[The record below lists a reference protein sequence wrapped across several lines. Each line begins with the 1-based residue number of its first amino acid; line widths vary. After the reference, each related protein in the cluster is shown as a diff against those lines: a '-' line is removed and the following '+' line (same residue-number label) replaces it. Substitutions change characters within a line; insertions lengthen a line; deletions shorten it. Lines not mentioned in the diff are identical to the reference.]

1 MYNTTKK
8 QLPKVVA
15 CMLALM
21 MVLSIAPVELYTTAL
36 GAAIGKYYINVV
48 DGENKPVADSTEITL
63 TNKNDAAKT
72 KTCTSVNGTAVFEDF
87 VEENEVYA
95 VSVGA
100 VIGYADVNA
109 YDISVKN
116 GDTAT
121 TVQLTALEKV
131 TLSGIVTDEN
141 KKPYKNAGVELSGYI
156 TGSTT
161 TDADGRYSFE
171 VFNGKDYKLTATA
184 NEKEYDV
191 AEADVSAITGNTECN
206 LSFKKNA
213 AKPAID
219 IEFGKNGTVTEGM
232 TENGEKEITAKANT
246 GWYVSSFVVNGVE
259 QIEDNQREDNFVY
272 TITDKSVDY
281 KITVSF
287 AKKVY
292 TVKLVV
298 GENGTAKIIHGN
310 NEYEQSVSVTYGD
323 SISVQITPKEK
334 SEIDNII
341 VKMGRENHAYNV
353 DKEDDD
359 NRNYT
364 IRVKEITG
372 DTNISVSFVTIDDTK
387 TGTDISYSEGAN
399 KTEINKVTYVRK
411 DTVVT
416 IKPKDDSYKRVR
428 VSYTKD
434 GKIQKALGK
443 NVTIT
448 MDKDTVITAVSA
460 STHIL
465 IGGWDSWKTET
476 IKCDES
482 GPTISEVKN
491 SKTWCKGE
499 TTYSFTVTDAE
510 SGGVDNVRY
519 ADNDG
524 MNNATIITPTNSE
537 YSFSV
542 EKEDKKDFNG
552 KYYIEATDRNG
563 NITKK
568 EVYVMIDNKAPD
580 GISFSFS
587 PVNDSPSDVIRYL
600 SFGIFC
606 KEKVKVTVKAQD
618 SGSGVGQFTLFY
630 KGMDNENKE
639 IITKDVETRKDEPG
653 YFGTFVIPGKFNEN
667 VEGVYFNSEIS
678 IEVADKVGNTTKKIP
693 PDTLNDGKNHIMIE
707 TVKPKIQDLKD
718 EGIVEECNRE
728 DGIYRGDIKFFF
740 SASDND
746 SGLYSVDVKIN
757 GKSIKGYPEIYTGS
771 EKNVGE
777 EKHITNK
784 KYNFKTEGITPD
796 ENGKYNIA
804 IVAIDNA
811 GNESETAKLTV
822 AKDQTSPVIQ
832 SFAFSSEEKDIALE
846 DVASQEAYGYYFKKD
861 ANVTIIAADIK
872 NDYEAA
878 AGVGSITVVLRDKDG
893 KYYTVNDK
901 KDIVAIEDVSEAV
914 QHDSEENDSFTFT
927 IKAAFKGQIFAFATD
942 KVGNNPLNSPFK
954 DTPRNVVNGED
965 DPLKGFQYPNGSIL
979 ETANEHLNEK
989 DHIVFAKENTEF
1001 RTAAGGELYSK
1012 DVPVEITVTDTY
1024 SGIGKI
1030 EWSVE
1035 SEFDSKKNQKGTVTV
1050 LNDKNGKGEN
1060 TVGDTGWTQ
1069 EKTENNLVY
1078 VMKKTVTVSN
1088 NSNDIVMKVKMTDRA
1103 GNASENEIR
1112 FSIDKT
1118 APSIEVT
1125 YDNNDPDDTYTDIFN
1140 ADRTATIKV
1149 TERNFNK
1156 NDIVCK
1162 ITNTDGVIPTIGSW
1176 TEHKD
1181 AANPDETYHTAEIV
1195 YHADGDY
1202 TFDIAY
1208 SDLAANKAAD
1218 VAQHKFTIDQTN
1230 PVVSVSYDNMS
1241 ALNGNYYKADRI
1253 ATITITEH
1261 NFDASRV
1268 NVIGTASD
1276 NGAAVSFPVTSAWS
1290 DNGNTHTATIHYA
1303 ADAKYRFDIEFNDKA
1318 GNSIADY
1325 TPEEFYVD
1333 KTAPKLEIGGV
1344 ADKSANNDVVAP
1356 TVTFTDT
1363 NFNAN
1368 AVKFVLMGVRNG
1380 EVVYSSSSE
1389 AITNGQRVTFTDF
1402 ERTRKVDD
1410 IYVLTATT
1418 TDMAGN
1424 ETTGSISFS
1433 ANRFGSVYELASI
1446 GNLIGKYLQSEED
1459 IVFTETNV
1467 DSLKKG
1473 ETKIK
1478 LTKNGTP
1485 KDLVEGTDYTI
1496 AVTGGNGQ
1504 WSQYKYTI
1512 NKALFTEDGRYS
1524 ISVYS
1529 VDAAGNINE
1538 NIDETKE
1545 AEISFGID
1553 KTSPVIVPVDFESG
1567 VQYPVEVKKASVEVK
1582 DNLVLEGVKIY
1593 LNGTEVKYENEGETY
1608 TFDIPEKNEKQ
1619 NVKIVAVDAAGNEHT
1634 LSVENFLVSTNLFV
1648 RWFNNTPLFIGS
1660 IVGVIL
1666 LCAVIIF
1673 LVIYKRRKSGRK

>member
-48 DGENKPVADSTEITL
+48 DGENKSVSDSTEITL

-87 VEENEVYA
+87 VEENEVYTL
-95 VSVGA
+95 SVGA
-100 VIGYADVNA
+100 AIGYADVNA
-109 YDISVKN
+109 YDISVKS

-121 TVQLTALEKV
+121 TVQLPALEKI
-131 TLSGIVTDEN
+131 TLSGVVTDEN
-141 KKPYKNAGVELSGYI
+141 KKPYENAGVELSGYI

-161 TDADGRYSFE
+161 TDADGRYSFD
-171 VFNGKDYKLTATA
+171 VFKGKDYKLTATA
-184 NEKEYDV
+184 KEKEYDV
-191 AEADVSAITGNTECN
+191 AEADVSAIAGNTVCN

-213 AKPAID
+213 AKSAID
-219 IEFGKNGTVTEGM
+219 IKCGENGTVTEGT
-232 TENGEKEITAKANT
+232 TENGEKEITAKADPGFCIN
-246 GWYVSSFVVNGVE
+246 SFVVNDEE
-259 QIEDNQREDNFVY
+259 QYAAHGKEEFSY
-272 TITDKSVDY
+272 TIDKNSDY
-281 KITVSF
+281 TISVSF
-287 AKKVY
+287 AKKMY
-292 TVKLVV
+292 TVKLDV
-298 GENGTAKIIHGN
+298 GENGTAEII
-310 NEYEQSVSVTYGD
+310 QSENKQSTSVTHGD
-323 SISVQITPKEK
+323 SISIKVIPNSGYEISTIKINRVDIDFSAEDVSRKDNTYTINTPAIDCDTTIAITFAKKAIVDFNLDFSAGANKYQSEDGLIYVKEGSKVIITPKKGYKWVAVGTSASKDPFVGKKVEISVDEQLTINTVAVSNFRFFGWSDEKNVQIT
-334 SEIDNII
+334 
-341 VKMGRENHAYNV
+341 VV
-353 DKEDDD
+353 CDK
-359 NRNYT
+359 
-364 IRVKEITG
+364 K
-372 DTNISVSFVTIDDTK
+372 
-387 TGTDISYSEGAN
+387 
-399 KTEINKVTYVRK
+399 
-411 DTVVT
+411 
-416 IKPKDDSYKRVR
+416 
-428 VSYTKD
+428 
-434 GKIQKALGK
+434 
-443 NVTIT
+443 
-448 MDKDTVITAVSA
+448 
-460 STHIL
+460 
-465 IGGWDSWKTET
+465 
-476 IKCDES
+476 
-482 GPTISEVKN
+482 GPTISE
-491 SKTWCKGE
+491 KGE
-499 TTYSFTVTDAE
+499 NGGKWHTGKVTYSFTVGDDG
-510 SGGVDNVRY
+510 SGVRDVKY
-519 ADNDG
+519 ANNDK
-524 MNNATIITPTNSE
+524 MTNATIITPTNSE

-542 EKEDKKDFNG
+542 AKANEDFNG
-552 KYYIEATDRNG
+552 TYYIVATDNNG
-563 NITKK
+563 NETKK
-568 EVYVMIDNKAPD
+568 EVKVMIDNTEPSN
-580 GISFSFS
+580 ISLSFS
-587 PVNDSPSDVIRYL
+587 PVKGSAPDVIRYL
-600 SFGIFC
+600 TFGIFC
-606 KEKVKVTVKAQD
+606 KEKVRVTVKAQD
-618 SGSGVGQFTLFY
+618 SGSGVGKFTLCY
-630 KGMDNENKE
+630 NDKDKE
-639 IITKDVETRKDEPG
+639 ITTAVNKNGTD
-653 YFGTFVIPGKFNEN
+653 YYGTFVIPGTFNEN
-667 VEGVYFNSEIS
+667 EEGVYFNSKIS
-678 IEVADKVGNTTKKIP
+678 VTAEDTVGNSASVEP
-693 PDTLNDGKNHIMIE
+693 ESVNNGKNHIMIE

-728 DGIYRGDIKFFF
+728 DGIYRGDIKFSFSASDI

-784 KYNFKTEGITPD
+784 KYKFKTEGITPD

-861 ANVTIIAADIK
+861 ANVTITAADIK

-878 AGVGSITVVLRDKDG
+878 AGVGSITVILRDKDG

-901 KDIVAIEDVSEAV
+901 GDIVAIENVSEAV
-914 QHDSEENDSFTFT
+914 QHEAENDSFTFT

-954 DTPRNVVNGED
+954 DTPRNVVNDED
-965 DPLKGFQYPNGSIL
+965 DSLKGFQYPNGSIL
-979 ETANEHLNEK
+979 ETADEHLNEK
-989 DHIVFAKENTEF
+989 DHIVFAKANAEF

-1140 ADRTATIKV
+1140 VDRTATIKV

-1162 ITNTDGVIPTIGSW
+1162 ITDTDGVIPTIGSW

-1181 AANPDETYHTAEIV
+1181 TSNPDATYHTAEIL

-1202 TFDIAY
+1202 TFDISYA
-1208 SDLAANKAAD
+1208 DLAKNKAAD
-1218 VAQHKFTIDQTN
+1218 FAQHKFTIDQTM
-1230 PVVSVSYDNMS
+1230 PTVSVAYDNMS
-1241 ALNGNYYKADRI
+1241 ALNGNYYKAGRI

-1268 NVIGTASD
+1268 NVIETASD

-1290 DNGNTHTATIHYA
+1290 DNGNTHTATIHYT

-1356 TVTFTDT
+1356 TITFTDT

-1389 AITNGQRVTFTDF
+1389 AITNGQRVTFADF

-1496 AVTGGNGQ
+1496 TETGGNGQ

-1512 NKALFTEDGRYS
+1512 NKALFADDGRYS

-1567 VQYPVEVKKASVEVK
+1567 VQYPVEVKKVSVEVK

-1593 LNGTEVKYENEGETY
+1593 LNGTEVKYGNEGETY

>member
-48 DGENKPVADSTEITL
+48 DGENKPVSDSTEITL

-87 VEENEVYA
+87 VEENEVYT

-100 VIGYADVNA
+100 VIGYADVTA

-116 GDTAT
+116 GDTAA

-131 TLSGIVTDEN
+131 TLSGVVTDEN
-141 KKPYKNAGVELSGYI
+141 KNPYENAGVELSGYI

-171 VFNGKDYKLTATA
+171 VFKGKDYKLTATA
-184 NEKEYDV
+184 KEKEYDV
-191 AEADVSAITGNTECN
+191 AEADISAIAGNTECN
-206 LSFKKNA
+206 LSFKKNV

-219 IEFGKNGTVTEGM
+219 IECGKNGTVTEKT
-232 TENGEKEITAKANT
+232 TENGEKEITAKADPGFCIN
-246 GWYVSSFVVNGVE
+246 SFVVNDEE
-259 QIEDNQREDNFVY
+259 QYAAHGKEEFSYTLDENSDY
-272 TITDKSVDY
+272 TIF
-281 KITVSF
+281 VSF
-287 AKKVY
+287 TKMY
-292 TVKLVV
+292 TVTLKV
-298 GENGTAKIIHGN
+298 GENGTAGIIQGN
-310 NEYEQSVSVTYGD
+310 DKGNQSALVADGD
-323 SISVQITPKEK
+323 SIAIQVIPNSRYEISTIKMNDNDINDDWKDVSRKDNTYIINTPAIDCDTTIAITFAKKTIVDFNLDFSEDSNKYQSEDDLIYVKEGSKVIITPKNGYRWVAVDTSAGPFVGKEVGISVDDQLTINTVAVSKFRSFGWSDEKNVQIT
-334 SEIDNII
+334 
-341 VKMGRENHAYNV
+341 VV
-353 DKEDDD
+353 CDK
-359 NRNYT
+359 
-364 IRVKEITG
+364 K
-372 DTNISVSFVTIDDTK
+372 
-387 TGTDISYSEGAN
+387 
-399 KTEINKVTYVRK
+399 
-411 DTVVT
+411 
-416 IKPKDDSYKRVR
+416 
-428 VSYTKD
+428 
-434 GKIQKALGK
+434 
-443 NVTIT
+443 
-448 MDKDTVITAVSA
+448 
-460 STHIL
+460 
-465 IGGWDSWKTET
+465 
-476 IKCDES
+476 
-482 GPTISEVKN
+482 GPTISE
-491 SKTWCKGE
+491 KGE
-499 TTYSFTVTDAE
+499 NSGKWHREKVTYSFTVKDDG
-510 SGGVDNVRY
+510 SGVKNVKY
-519 ADNDG
+519 ADNDK
-524 MNNATIITPTNSE
+524 MTNATIITPQNNE

-542 EKEDKKDFNG
+542 AKDKEDFNG
-552 KYYIEATDRNG
+552 TYYIVATDNNG
-563 NITKK
+563 NETKK
-568 EVYVMIDNKAPD
+568 EVKVMIDNTEPSN
-580 GISFSFS
+580 ISLSYS
-587 PVNDSPSDVIRYL
+587 PINDPASDVIKYL
-600 SFGIFC
+600 SFGIFR
-606 KEKVKVTVKAQD
+606 KEKVEVTVKAQD
-618 SGSGVGQFTLFY
+618 SGSGVGKFTLSY
-630 KGMDNENKE
+630 KDNDDENKE
-639 IITKDVETRKDEPG
+639 IVIEDSEENSKITKDKDG
-653 YFGTFVIPGKFNEN
+653 YYCGTFDIPGKLE
-667 VEGVYFNSEIS
+667 EGKVLFDSEIS
-678 IEVADKVGNTTKKIP
+678 VKAEDKVGHSYEETPAIFS
-693 PDTLNDGKNHIMIE
+693 DGVRNHIMIE
-707 TVKPKIQDLKD
+707 T
-718 EGIVEECNRE
+718 
-728 DGIYRGDIKFFF
+728 IK
-740 SASDND
+740 
-746 SGLYSVDVKIN
+746 
-757 GKSIKGYPEIYTGS
+757 PEI
-771 EKNVGE
+771 
-777 EKHITNK
+777 
-784 KYNFKTEGITPD
+784 FGITEHGKED
-796 ENGKYNIA
+796 KIENGKIYNQDIELCFSAKDSHSGLLSVSVSVNDKPVFEDHPECKDVDGNAQPVTDNTKYSFNTKDATPNKEGEYNIA

-811 GNESETAKLTV
+811 RNESETAKLTI

-832 SFAFSSEEKDIALE
+832 SFAFSSEEKEIALE

-861 ANVTIIAADIK
+861 ANVTITAADIK

-901 KDIVAIEDVSEAV
+901 GDIVAIENVSEAV
-914 QHDSEENDSFTFT
+914 QHEAEKDSFTFT

-965 DPLKGFQYPNGSIL
+965 DSLKGFQYPNGSIL
-979 ETANEHLNEK
+979 ETAEEHLNEK

-1088 NSNDIVMKVKMTDRA
+1088 DSNDIVMKVKMTDRA
-1103 GNASENEIR
+1103 GNTSENEIR

-1125 YDNNDPDDTYTDIFN
+1125 YDNNTPDGTYTDIFN

-1181 AANPDETYHTAEIV
+1181 TSNPDATYHTAEIV

-1208 SDLAANKAAD
+1208 ADLAANKAAD

-1356 TVTFTDT
+1356 IITFTDT

-1389 AITNGQRVTFTDF
+1389 AITNGQRVTFADF

-1496 AVTGGNGQ
+1496 TATGGNGQ

-1512 NKALFTEDGRYS
+1512 NKALFADDGRYS

-1567 VQYPVEVKKASVEVK
+1567 VQYPVEVKKVSVEVK

-1660 IVGVIL
+1660 IVGVVL

-1673 LVIYKRRKSGRK
+1673 LVIYKRRKSSK

>member
-171 VFNGKDYKLTATA
+171 VFKGKDYKLTATA

-219 IEFGKNGTVTEGM
+219 ISAGENGTVAEGM
-232 TENGEKEITAKANT
+232 TENGEKEITAKADPGFCIN
-246 GWYVSSFVVNGVE
+246 SFVVNGVE
-259 QIEDNQREDNFVY
+259 QVKDNQREDKFVY

-281 KITVSF
+281 KIAVSF

-298 GENGTAKIIHGN
+298 GENGTAEIIQSENKQSTSVTHGGSISIQVIPNSGYEISTIKMNDKDINVEGKDVAEKDHTYTINTPKITCETTIAVTFVKRPVVGDEDIN
-310 NEYEQSVSVTYGD
+310 LDFSEDANEYQRSEDEPTYVKKGAW
-323 SISVQITPKEK
+323 VKITPKKGYKWVRVRTATGKVYFGAANNGVKLHVGEGFKIKAVAVTASIVPFWGYSDDKPMVITCDEK
-334 SEIDNII
+334 GPAIKADKNNSEKW
-341 VKMGRENHAYNV
+341 VKGEASYTFSIT
-353 DKEDDD
+353 DKESGKVQEVKCVDGENEVKGVSLTQD
-359 NRNYT
+359 NDNYT
-364 IRVKEITG
+364 FVFTG
-372 DTNISVSFVTIDDTK
+372 ERNAEY
-387 TGTDISYSEGAN
+387 DIQA
-399 KTEINKVTYVRK
+399 K
-411 DTVVT
+411 D
-416 IKPKDDSYKRVR
+416 I
-428 VSYTKD
+428 
-434 GKIQKALGK
+434 
-443 NVTIT
+443 
-448 MDKDTVITAVSA
+448 
-460 STHIL
+460 
-465 IGGWDSWKTET
+465 
-476 IKCDES
+476 
-482 GPTISEVKN
+482 
-491 SKTWCKGE
+491 
-499 TTYSFTVTDAE
+499 
-510 SGGVDNVRY
+510 
-519 ADNDG
+519 
-524 MNNATIITPTNSE
+524 
-537 YSFSV
+537 
-542 EKEDKKDFNG
+542 
-552 KYYIEATDRNG
+552 NG
-563 NITKK
+563 NISSQKVK
-568 EVYVMIDNKAPD
+568 VMIDNTAPSN
-580 GISFSFS
+580 ISLSFS
-587 PVNDSPSDVIRYL
+587 PVEGSASDVIRYL
-600 SFGIFC
+600 TFGIFC
-606 KEKVKVTVKAQD
+606 KEKVAVTVKAQD
-618 SGSGVGQFTLFY
+618 SGSGVGQFTLCY
-630 KGMDNENKE
+630 NDKDKE
-639 IITKDVETRKDEPG
+639 ITTAVNKNGTD
-653 YFGTFVIPGKFNEN
+653 YYGTFVIPGELKEG
-667 VEGVYFNSEIS
+667 GVYFDSEIS
-678 IEVADKVGNTTKKIP
+678 VKAEDKVGHTYEETP
-693 PDTLNDGKNHIMIE
+693 ATFSDGARNHIMIE
-707 TVKPKIQDLKD
+707 TIKPEISGITEHGKEDKIENGKIYNQDIEL
-718 EGIVEECNRE
+718 C
-728 DGIYRGDIKFFF
+728 F
-740 SASDND
+740 SAKDSD
-746 SGLYSVDVKIN
+746 SGLSSVRMAIN
-757 GKSIKGYPEIYTGS
+757 GNLVFEAKPECKDADG
-771 EKNVGE
+771 NAQPV
-777 EKHITNK
+777 TNAK
-784 KYNFKTEGITPD
+784 EYDFKTKDVFPNEEG
-796 ENGKYNIA
+796 EYNIE

-861 ANVTIIAADIK
+861 ANVTITAADIK

-878 AGVGSITVVLRDKDG
+878 AGVGSITVILRDKDG

-901 KDIVAIEDVSEAV
+901 GDIVAIENVGEAV
-914 QHDSEENDSFTFT
+914 QHKAENDSFTFT

-942 KVGNNPLNSPFK
+942 KVDNNPLNSPFK

-979 ETANEHLNEK
+979 ETADEHLNEK

-1103 GNASENEIR
+1103 GNTSENEIW

-1181 AANPDETYHTAEIV
+1181 TSNPDATYHTAEIV

-1290 DNGNTHTATIHYA
+1290 DNGNTHTATIHYS

-1318 GNSIADY
+1318 GNSIVDY

-1356 TVTFTDT
+1356 TITFTDT

-1496 AVTGGNGQ
+1496 TVTGGNGQ

-1512 NKALFTEDGRYS
+1512 NKTLFADDGRYS

-1567 VQYPVEVKKASVEVK
+1567 VQYPVEVKKVSVEVK

-1593 LNGTEVKYENEGETY
+1593 LNGAEIKYANEGETY

>member
-21 MVLSIAPVELYTTAL
+21 MVLSIAPVELCTTAL
-36 GAAIGKYYINVV
+36 GAAIDKYYINVV

-63 TNKNDAAKT
+63 TNKNDATKT
-72 KTCTSVNGTAVFEDF
+72 KTCTSINGTAVFEDF

-100 VIGYADVNA
+100 VIGYTDVNA
-109 YDISVKN
+109 YDISVKS

-121 TVQLTALEKV
+121 TVKLTALEKV

-141 KKPYKNAGVELSGYI
+141 KKPYENAGVELSGYI

-171 VFNGKDYKLTATA
+171 VFKGKDYKLTATA

-191 AEADVSAITGNTECN
+191 AEADVSAIAGNTECN

-219 IEFGKNGTVTEGM
+219 IECGENGTVTEGT
-232 TENGEKEITAKANT
+232 TESGDKIVKATADE
-246 GWYVSSFVVNGVE
+246 GYYISSFVVNGVE
-259 QIEDNQREDNFVY
+259 QVKDNQREDNFVY

-298 GENGTAKIIHGN
+298 GENGTAGIIQGN
-310 NEYEQSVSVTYGD
+310 DKGNQSVSVTHGD
-323 SISVQITPKEK
+323 SILIQVIPNSGYEISTIKINRVDIDFSTEDVSRKDNTYTINTPAIDCDTTIAITFAKKATVDFNLDFSVGANKYQSEDGLIYVKEGSNVIITPKEGYK
-334 SEIDNII
+334 WVAVGTSASKDPFVGKKVE
-341 VKMGRENHAYNV
+341 
-353 DKEDDD
+353 
-359 NRNYT
+359 
-364 IRVKEITG
+364 
-372 DTNISVSFVTIDDTK
+372 ISVDEQLTINTVSVSNFRFFGWSDEK
-387 TGTDISYSEGAN
+387 NVQI
-399 KTEINKVTYVRK
+399 
-411 DTVVT
+411 TVVC
-416 IKPKDDSYKRVR
+416 
-428 VSYTKD
+428 
-434 GKIQKALGK
+434 
-443 NVTIT
+443 
-448 MDKDTVITAVSA
+448 DK
-460 STHIL
+460 
-465 IGGWDSWKTET
+465 K
-476 IKCDES
+476 
-482 GPTISEVKN
+482 GPTISE
-491 SKTWCKGE
+491 KGE
-499 TTYSFTVTDAE
+499 NGGKWHTGKVTYSFTVGDDG
-510 SGGVDNVRY
+510 SGVRDVKY
-519 ADNDG
+519 ANNDK
-524 MNNATIITPTNSE
+524 MTNATIITPQNNE

-542 EKEDKKDFNG
+542 AKDKEDFNG
-552 KYYIEATDRNG
+552 TYYILATDNNG
-563 NITKK
+563 NETKK
-568 EVYVMIDNKAPD
+568 EVKVMIDNTDPSN
-580 GISFSFS
+580 ISLSYS
-587 PVNDSPSDVIRYL
+587 PINDPTSEVIKYL
-600 SFGIFC
+600 SFGILRN
-606 KEKVKVTVKAQD
+606 EKVKVTVKAQD
-618 SGSGVGQFTLFY
+618 SGSGVGKFTLSY
-630 KGMDNENKE
+630 KDNDNENKE
-639 IITKDVETRKDEPG
+639 IVIEDSEENSKITKDKDG
-653 YFGTFVIPGKFNEN
+653 YYCGTFDIPGKLE
-667 VEGVYFNSEIS
+667 EGKVLFDSEIS
-678 IEVADKVGNTTKKIP
+678 VKAEDKVGNTHEETP
-693 PDTLNDGKNHIMIE
+693 ATFSDGARNHIMIE
-707 TVKPKIQDLKD
+707 TIKPEISGITEHGKEDKIENGKIYNQDIEL
-718 EGIVEECNRE
+718 C
-728 DGIYRGDIKFFF
+728 F
-740 SASDND
+740 SAKDSD
-746 SGLYSVDVKIN
+746 SGLLSVRMAIN
-757 GKSIKGYPEIYTGS
+757 GNLVFEGKPECKDADGNAQPVTDAKEYD
-771 EKNVGE
+771 
-777 EKHITNK
+777 
-784 KYNFKTEGITPD
+784 FKTKDVSPNEDG
-796 ENGKYNIA
+796 EYNIE

-811 GNESETAKLTV
+811 RNESETAKLTV

-861 ANVTIIAADIK
+861 ANVTITAADIK

-979 ETANEHLNEK
+979 ETADEHLNEK

-1103 GNASENEIR
+1103 GNTSENEIR

-1125 YDNNDPDDTYTDIFN
+1125 YDNNTPDGTYTDIFN

-1181 AANPDETYHTAEIV
+1181 TSNPDATYHTAEIV

-1208 SDLAANKAAD
+1208 ADLAANKAAD

-1253 ATITITEH
+1253 ATITIVEH

-1290 DNGNTHTATIHYA
+1290 DNGNTHTATIHYS

-1356 TVTFTDT
+1356 TITFTDT

-1496 AVTGGNGQ
+1496 TVTGGNGQ

-1512 NKALFTEDGRYS
+1512 NKTLFADDGRYS

-1567 VQYPVEVKKASVEVK
+1567 VQYPVEVKKVSVEIK

>member
-87 VEENEVYA
+87 VEENEVYT
-95 VSVGA
+95 VSVRA

-109 YDISVKN
+109 YDISVKS

-121 TVQLTALEKV
+121 TVKLTALEKV
-131 TLSGIVTDEN
+131 TLSGVVTDEN

-171 VFNGKDYKLTATA
+171 VFKGKDYKLTATA

-219 IEFGKNGTVTEGM
+219 ISAGENGTVAEGM
-232 TENGEKEITAKANT
+232 TENGEKEITAKADPGFCIN
-246 GWYVSSFVVNGVE
+246 SFVVNGVE
-259 QIEDNQREDNFVY
+259 QVKDNQREDKFVY

-281 KITVSF
+281 KIAVSF

-298 GENGTAKIIHGN
+298 GENGTAEIIQSENKQSTSVTHGGSISIQVIPNSGYEISTIKMNDKDINVEGKDVAEKDHTYTINTPKITCETTIAVTFVKRPVVGDEDIN
-310 NEYEQSVSVTYGD
+310 LDFSEDANEYQRSEDEPTYVKKGAW
-323 SISVQITPKEK
+323 VKITPKKGYKWVRVRTATGKVYFGAANNGVKLHVGEGFKIKAVAVTASIVPFWGYSDDKPMVIICDEK
-334 SEIDNII
+334 GPAIKADKNNSEKW
-341 VKMGRENHAYNV
+341 VKGEASYTFSIT
-353 DKEDDD
+353 DKESGKVQEVKCVDGENEVKGVSLTQD
-359 NRNYT
+359 NDNYT
-364 IRVKEITG
+364 FVFTG
-372 DTNISVSFVTIDDTK
+372 ERNAEY
-387 TGTDISYSEGAN
+387 DIQA
-399 KTEINKVTYVRK
+399 K
-411 DTVVT
+411 D
-416 IKPKDDSYKRVR
+416 I
-428 VSYTKD
+428 
-434 GKIQKALGK
+434 
-443 NVTIT
+443 
-448 MDKDTVITAVSA
+448 
-460 STHIL
+460 
-465 IGGWDSWKTET
+465 
-476 IKCDES
+476 
-482 GPTISEVKN
+482 
-491 SKTWCKGE
+491 
-499 TTYSFTVTDAE
+499 
-510 SGGVDNVRY
+510 
-519 ADNDG
+519 
-524 MNNATIITPTNSE
+524 
-537 YSFSV
+537 
-542 EKEDKKDFNG
+542 
-552 KYYIEATDRNG
+552 NG
-563 NITKK
+563 NISSQKVK
-568 EVYVMIDNKAPD
+568 VMIDNTAPSN
-580 GISFSFS
+580 ISLSFS
-587 PVNDSPSDVIRYL
+587 PVEGSASDVIRYL
-600 SFGIFC
+600 TFGIFC
-606 KEKVKVTVKAQD
+606 KEKVAVTVKAQD
-618 SGSGVGQFTLFY
+618 SGSGVGQFTLCY
-630 KGMDNENKE
+630 NDKDKE
-639 IITKDVETRKDEPG
+639 ITTAVNKNGTD
-653 YFGTFVIPGKFNEN
+653 YYGTFVIPGELKEG
-667 VEGVYFNSEIS
+667 GVYFDSEIS
-678 IEVADKVGNTTKKIP
+678 VKAEDKVGHTYEETP
-693 PDTLNDGKNHIMIE
+693 ATFSDGARNHIMIE
-707 TVKPKIQDLKD
+707 TIKPEISGITEHGKEDKIENGKIYNQDIEL
-718 EGIVEECNRE
+718 C
-728 DGIYRGDIKFFF
+728 F
-740 SASDND
+740 SAKDSD
-746 SGLYSVDVKIN
+746 SGLLSVRMAIN
-757 GKSIKGYPEIYTGS
+757 GNLVFEGKPECKDADGNAQPVTDAKEYD
-771 EKNVGE
+771 
-777 EKHITNK
+777 
-784 KYNFKTEGITPD
+784 FKTKDVSPNEDG
-796 ENGKYNIA
+796 EYNIE

-811 GNESETAKLTV
+811 RNESETAKLTV

-861 ANVTIIAADIK
+861 ANVTITAADIK

-979 ETANEHLNEK
+979 ETADEHLNEK

-1103 GNASENEIR
+1103 GNTSENEIR

-1208 SDLAANKAAD
+1208 SDLATNKAAD

-1230 PVVSVSYDNMS
+1230 PVISVSYDNMS

-1356 TVTFTDT
+1356 TITFTDT

-1496 AVTGGNGQ
+1496 TVTGGNGQ

-1512 NKALFTEDGRYS
+1512 NKTLFADDGRYS

-1593 LNGTEVKYENEGETY
+1593 LNGAEIKYANEGETY

>member
-1 MYNTTKK
+1 MYNTIKK

-72 KTCTSVNGTAVFEDF
+72 KTCTSINGTAVFEDF
-87 VEENEVYA
+87 VEENEVYT
-95 VSVGA
+95 VTVGA
-100 VIGYADVNA
+100 VIGYTDVNA
-109 YDISVKN
+109 YDISVKS

-121 TVQLTALEKV
+121 TVKLTALEKV
-131 TLSGIVTDEN
+131 TLSGVVTDEN

-171 VFNGKDYKLTATA
+171 VFKGKDYKLTATA
-184 NEKEYDV
+184 KEKEYDV

-341 VKMGRENHAYNV
+341 VKMGGENHAYNV

-476 IKCDES
+476 IKCDSS
-482 GPTISEVKN
+482 GPKISEVTN

-600 SFGIFC
+600 TFGIFF
-606 KEKVKVTVKAQD
+606 KKQVKVEVTASDEQSGVGSVVLYCTETPTLEYDKFTDIGAVTVKKDNKA
-618 SGSGVGQFTLFY
+618 SFILSAEQF
-630 KGMDNENKE
+630 KE
-639 IITKDVETRKDEPG
+639 IKTVSAIA
-653 YFGTFVIPGKFNEN
+653 I
-667 VEGVYFNSEIS
+667 
-678 IEVADKVGNTTKKIP
+678 DKVGNKSDMTFITNENSASKQNGNAWLQIESTPPVLGITGKDATYLNQEEKQQWYNDDVEFEISAADKGEGNSGIRSVCASINGINIAVDEFKDDEENPVTPYSSKTDNIISDKTGYYFINEKTENLKFKINTKQAEDK
-693 PDTLNDGKNHIMIE
+693 DGKPY
-707 TVKPKIQDLKD
+707 TKD
-718 EGIVEECNRE
+718 
-728 DGIYRGDIKFFF
+728 
-740 SASDND
+740 
-746 SGLYSVDVKIN
+746 GLYTVAIN
-757 GKSIKGYPEIYTGS
+757 T
-771 EKNVGE
+771 
-777 EKHITNK
+777 
-784 KYNFKTEGITPD
+784 
-796 ENGKYNIA
+796 
-804 IVAIDNA
+804 IDNA
-811 GNESETAKLTV
+811 GNVSEQSTTIYKDTTEPV
-822 AKDQTSPVIQ
+822 ITGFSFNAKDYVEGDGSTPGV
-832 SFAFSSEEKDIALE
+832 EVTD
-846 DVASQEAYGYYFKKD
+846 YGFYFKEQTEVAISASD
-861 ANVTIIAADIK
+861 AGS
-872 NDYEAA
+872 
-878 AGVGSITVVLRDKDG
+878 GVQSIT
-893 KYYTVNDK
+893 YYTVDVDGGK
-901 KDIVAIEDVSEAV
+901 SDEITVPVKDNRI
-914 QHDSEENDSFTFT
+914 SFVVN
-927 IKAAFKGQIFAFATD
+927 ANFKGQIYAIATD
-942 KVGNNPLNSPFK
+942 NVGNSTAQFVTPNSAIVEDMAKHEQENHIEFSK
-954 DTPRNVVNGED
+954 EQTVCKTSNGED
-965 DPLKGFQYPNGSIL
+965 
-979 ETANEHLNEK
+979 
-989 DHIVFAKENTEF
+989 
-1001 RTAAGGELYSK
+1001 LYSK
-1012 DVPVEITVTDTY
+1012 DIPVEITVADTY
-1024 SGIGKI
+1024 SGIRSI
-1030 EWSVE
+1030 NWSVVAPY
-1035 SEFDSKKNQKGTVTV
+1035 DTGKNQNGEVTV
-1050 LNDKNGKGEN
+1050 GNGKGM
-1060 TVGDTGWTQ
+1060 TGDTGWTQ

-1103 GNASENEIR
+1103 GNTSENEIR

-1125 YDNNDPDDTYTDIFN
+1125 YDNNTPDGTYTDIFN

-1208 SDLAANKAAD
+1208 ADLAANKAAD

-1356 TVTFTDT
+1356 TITFTDT

-1496 AVTGGNGQ
+1496 TVTGGNGQ

-1512 NKALFTEDGRYS
+1512 NKTLFADDGRYS

-1553 KTSPVIVPVDFESG
+1553 KTSPVIVPVGFESG
-1567 VQYPVEVKKASVEVK
+1567 VQYPVEVKKVSVEVK

-1593 LNGTEVKYENEGETY
+1593 LNGTEIKYANEGETY

>member
-36 GAAIGKYYINVV
+36 GAAIDKYYINVV

-72 KTCTSVNGTAVFEDF
+72 KTCTSINGTAVFEDF
-87 VEENEVYA
+87 VEENEVYT
-95 VSVGA
+95 VSVRA

-109 YDISVKN
+109 YDISVKS

-131 TLSGIVTDEN
+131 TLSGVVTDEN
-141 KKPYKNAGVELSGYI
+141 KKPYENAGVELSGYI

-171 VFNGKDYKLTATA
+171 VFKGKDYKLTATA

-341 VKMGRENHAYNV
+341 VKMGGENHAYNV

-482 GPTISEVKN
+482 GPTISEVTN
-491 SKTWCKGE
+491 SEIWCKGE

-587 PVNDSPSDVIRYL
+587 PVNDSSSDVIRYL

-618 SGSGVGQFTLFY
+618 SGSGVGTFTLSY
-630 KGMDNENKE
+630 KGMDNEDKK
-639 IITKDVETRKDEPG
+639 ITTNDVETKKDEPG
-653 YFGTFVIPGKFNEN
+653 YFGTFVIPGELKEG
-667 VEGVYFNSEIS
+667 GVYFDSEIS
-678 IEVADKVGNTTKKIP
+678 VKAEDKVGNTHEETP
-693 PDTLNDGKNHIMIE
+693 ATFSDGARNHIMIE
-707 TVKPKIQDLKD
+707 TIKPEISGITEHGKEDKIENGKIYNQDIEL
-718 EGIVEECNRE
+718 C
-728 DGIYRGDIKFFF
+728 F
-740 SASDND
+740 SAKDSD
-746 SGLYSVDVKIN
+746 SGLLSVRMAIN
-757 GKSIKGYPEIYTGS
+757 GNLVFEGKPECKDADGNAQPVTDAKEYD
-771 EKNVGE
+771 
-777 EKHITNK
+777 
-784 KYNFKTEGITPD
+784 FKTKDVSPNEDG
-796 ENGKYNIA
+796 EYNIE

-811 GNESETAKLTV
+811 RNESETAKLTI

-861 ANVTIIAADIK
+861 ANVTITAADIK

-901 KDIVAIEDVSEAV
+901 KDIVAIENVSEAV

-979 ETANEHLNEK
+979 ETADEHLNEK

-1103 GNASENEIR
+1103 GNTSENEIR

-1253 ATITITEH
+1253 ATITIVEH

-1290 DNGNTHTATIHYA
+1290 DNGNTHTATIHYS

-1356 TVTFTDT
+1356 TITFTDT

-1389 AITNGQRVTFTDF
+1389 AITNGQRVTFADF

-1433 ANRFGSVYELASI
+1433 ANRFGSVYELATI
-1446 GNLIGKYLQSEED
+1446 GSLIGKYLQSEED

-1496 AVTGGNGQ
+1496 TVTGGNGQ

-1512 NKALFTEDGRYS
+1512 NKTLFADDGRYS